1 MSPDYPTGSLRL
13 VHSTSVAVLRACASP
28 SRRAGGPGKER
39 ERDRE
44 REEFGERVD
53 EDSLSAEREFMSSFT
68 PLTPHCPPPRT
79 PSATP
84 AARVTRVP
92 SKGSRGAKEG
102 ARVKTISLD
111 SVNDTRIQEALGA
124 QLEHTLLGL
133 ASGHGRQEPPGCLGV
148 EDEGIRGVPEAMTAL
163 ALACVKLGNMEK
175 LS

>member
-53 EDSLSAEREFMSSFT
+53 KDSLSAEREFISSFT

-84 AARVTRVP
+84 AARVCARVP

-111 SVNDTRIQEALGA
+111 SANDTRIQEGRM
-124 QLEHTLLGL
+124 L
-133 ASGHGRQEPPGCLGV
+133 AGCSELKMPCCTSSSAPVIVGPCRDSTPHAPWTPAPSRPG
-148 EDEGIRGVPEAMTAL
+148 DPAARSP
-163 ALACVKLGNMEK
+163 
-175 LS
+175 